1 MQIGMFNTILSLEV
15 KSSEGVGTNLT
26 LRSIVGVVGTRSNA
40 GAEVDGVGSEDEVET
55 SFEALISS

>member
-1 MQIGMFNTILSLEV
+1 MLNTILRLEV
-15 KSSEGVGTNLT
+15 DHTEGVGTILT

>member
-1 MQIGMFNTILSLEV
+1 MLNTILSLEV
-15 KSSEGVGTNLT
+15 IHSEGVGSVGTILT

>member
-15 KSSEGVGTNLT
+15 KSSEVWV
-26 LRSIVGVVGTRSNA
+26 RIVGVVGTRSNA
-40 GAEVDGVGSEDEVET
+40 GAEVDGVGSEEEVET